1 MDLNRTFRN
10 GETGNVVVK
19 FETSSENEILLVS
32 FLIDVEPNFAEGLEP
47 DLIERIM

>member
-10 GETGNVVVK
+10 GETGNMVVK

-32 FLIDVEPNFAEGLEP
+32 
-47 DLIERIM
+47 